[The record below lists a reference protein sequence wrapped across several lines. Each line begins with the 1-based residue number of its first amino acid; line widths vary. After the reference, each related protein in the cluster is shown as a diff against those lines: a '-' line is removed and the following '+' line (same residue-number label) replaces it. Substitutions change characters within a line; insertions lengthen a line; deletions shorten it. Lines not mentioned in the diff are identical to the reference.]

1 MEDDLNRR
9 ELLRF
14 HASALSK
21 NCEFTPSAMPSNGDP
36 VVQAAAEVT
45 SYLEEHKV
53 GPAIEEALEATVSAK
68 PRDPCTH
75 LGLTLVGSGELV
87 RFRALPALLE
97 SLHELSTGGAPP
109 ADLSGWL
116 MERLRHMPT
125 LENLLD
131 IFTVFNIKAHLSIVR
146 AVLNAEA
153 EAVTDEL
160 VIAVSRA
167 AKGPEEAAEE
177 RRGTRKSMKWAI
189 REVQMQANIR
199 ENLKAAMPLPP
210 GAVEL
215 LRKLLDRV
223 ESWDLDPTGDVDSP
237 PTCEVNPSLTQAQV
251 ALVRRVAFSNFEP
264 AVLDYHALRALRD
277 KAVFGR
283 PSGLAQPV
291 AIITVGAAGSGKRC
305 AAARARPPAR
315 SLAAAAACRRCR
327 RGARPMIQRL
337 YSLSFCV
344 TTRTMLILRLGA
356 AAACRRP
363 PPAAACLPAAAA
375 APPAAA
381 RA

>member
-1 MEDDLNRR
+1 
-9 ELLRF
+9 
-14 HASALSK
+14 
-21 NCEFTPSAMPSNGDP
+21 MPSNGDP

-177 RRGTRKSMKWAI
+177 RRGSRKSMKWAI

-327 RGARPMIQRL
+327 CGARPMIQRL

-344 TTRTMLILRLGA
+344 TTRTMLILRPGA
-356 AAACRRP
+356 AAACRCL